1 MGRQNR
7 IRIISGKYRSRTISA
22 PGYLPVRPTTDF
34 AREALFNILTNR
46 FDLSQCEAL
55 DLYCGIGGITMEF
68 LSRGAPTVDAVDKN
82 PKCVYFVEQTAEKLG
97 AEGLKVYR
105 AGVNTFIGF
114 CKSTYD
120 IIFAD
125 PPFEKESTLLLPGL
139 LFEQG
144 LLKENGLLIV
154 EHSKRQDLSGA
165 AGFQEIRKYGSVRFS
180 LFGCPE

>member
-1 MGRQNR
+1 MGRPNR

-22 PGYLPVRPTTDF
+22 PGYLPVRPTTEY

-46 FDLSQCEAL
+46 FDLSQCEVL

-68 LSRGAPTVDAVDKN
+68 LSRGVPTVDAVDKN
-82 PKCVYFVEQTAEKLG
+82 PKCVFFVQQTAERME

-105 AGVNTFIGF
+105 AGVSTFIGF

-125 PPFEKESTLLLPGL
+125 PPFDKENTSLLPGL
-139 LFEQG
+139 IFEHG

-154 EHSKRQDLSGA
+154 EHGERQDLSDIK
-165 AGFQEIRKYGSVRFS
+165 GFTEKRKYGSVCFS
-180 LFGCPE
+180 LFKLSS